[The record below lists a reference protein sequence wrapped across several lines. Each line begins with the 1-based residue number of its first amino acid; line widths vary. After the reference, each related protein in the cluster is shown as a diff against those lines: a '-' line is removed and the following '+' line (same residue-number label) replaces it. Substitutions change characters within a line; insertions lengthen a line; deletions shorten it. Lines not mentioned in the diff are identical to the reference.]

1 MTVFV
6 NIAFLSSEKCF
17 ILMGSVAIVIP
28 GIILVIFGIIFNFQ
42 GQGMIGPESSFMYQS
57 EDWIDYGIIIS
68 MVGVILILIGYVI
81 EKKRQ
86 T

>member
-1 MTVFV
+1 
-6 NIAFLSSEKCF
+6 
-17 ILMGSVAIVIP
+17 MGSVAIVIP

-42 GQGMIGPESSFMYQS
+42 GQGMVGPESSFMYQS
-57 EDWIDYGIIIS
+57 EDWIDYGMVIS
-68 MVGVILILIGYVI
+68 MVGVIFILIGYVV

>member
-1 MTVFV
+1 
-6 NIAFLSSEKCF
+6 
-17 ILMGSVAIVIP
+17 MGSVAIVVP

-42 GQGMIGPESSFMYQS
+42 GHGMIGPESSFMYQS
-57 EDWIDYGIIIS
+57 ENWIDYGIVIS

>member
-1 MTVFV
+1 MKS
-6 NIAFLSSEKCF
+6 LS
-17 ILMGSVAIVIP
+17 IVIP

-42 GQGMIGPESSFMYQS
+42 GQGMVGPETSFMY
-57 EDWIDYGIIIS
+57 ENVEWIDNGIFIS
-68 MVGVILILIGYVI
+68 MIGVILILIGYVV

>member
-1 MTVFV
+1 
-6 NIAFLSSEKCF
+6 
-17 ILMGSVAIVIP
+17 MGSVAIVIP

-42 GQGMIGPESSFMYQS
+42 GQGMVGPESSFMYQS
-57 EDWIDYGIIIS
+57 EDWFDYGIVTS
-68 MVGVILILIGYVI
+68 MVGVILILIGYVV